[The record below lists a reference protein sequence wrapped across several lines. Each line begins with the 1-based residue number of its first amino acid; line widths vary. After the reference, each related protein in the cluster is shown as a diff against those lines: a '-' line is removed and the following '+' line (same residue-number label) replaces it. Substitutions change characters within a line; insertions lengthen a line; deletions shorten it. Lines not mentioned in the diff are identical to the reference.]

1 MSGKADKSR
10 NLVFHMLTEV
20 LEKKAYSNI
29 VLQKSLRS
37 VKLTQEEKSFVTAL
51 YYGTITRLHTLDYY
65 LKKNLKKKFETLDPA
80 VHQLLRMGVWQLLYA
95 HSVPSFAAVNETV
108 KLAKLYTN
116 EGGVRLINAILRSIA
131 AEIEAGTIDP
141 EKARFDVK
149 YSLNRELSGCLIK
162 WYGEERAA
170 SIADAFLKDP
180 VITARVNTFRI
191 GREELVRRLR
201 DEGVDSEEG
210 RLSDDALIL
219 SLNGHALY
227 ELASFREGLF
237 MVQDEAAMLAA
248 IFMNPKAGWKVLDV
262 CSAPGGKAC
271 HMAEKM
277 GDKGRILALDINES
291 RLQMVEENQARL
303 GLTCIDTALA
313 DALILSEELAEYKG
327 YYNAVLA
334 DAPCSGLG
342 LLLRKP
348 DIRHTMTYEKMN
360 DLLTV
365 QETILDQAALF
376 VRPGGT
382 LMYSTCTI
390 NPHENDGQADAF
402 LAKHENFEEY
412 PFDDILPGKTV
423 LRTEAHLAEAKRGR
437 LKLLPDEDGCDG
449 FYIARFRRKE

>member
-1 MSGKADKSR
+1 
-10 NLVFHMLTEV
+10 
-20 LEKKAYSNI
+20 
-29 VLQKSLRS
+29 
-37 VKLTQEEKSFVTAL
+37 
-51 YYGTITRLHTLDYY
+51 
-65 LKKNLKKKFETLDPA
+65 
-80 VHQLLRMGVWQLLYA
+80 
-95 HSVPSFAAVNETV
+95 
-108 KLAKLYTN
+108 
-116 EGGVRLINAILRSIA
+116 
-131 AEIEAGTIDP
+131 
-141 EKARFDVK
+141 
-149 YSLNRELSGCLIK
+149 
-162 WYGEERAA
+162 
-170 SIADAFLKDP
+170 
-180 VITARVNTFRI
+180 
-191 GREELVRRLR
+191 
-201 DEGVDSEEG
+201 
-210 RLSDDALIL
+210 
-219 SLNGHALY
+219 
-227 ELASFREGLF
+227 

-248 IFMNPKAGWKVLDV
+248 ILMNPKAGWKVLDV

-423 LRTEAHLAEAKRGR
+423 LRTEAHLAEAKHGR

>member
-1 MSGKADKSR
+1 MSAKADKSR

-20 LEKKAYSNI
+20 LENGAYSNI

-37 VKLTQEEKSFVTAL
+37 VKLSQEEKSFLTAL
-51 YYGTITRLHTLDYY
+51 FYGTITRLHTLDYY
-65 LKKNLKKKFETLDPA
+65 LKKNLKKKYETLEPA

-95 HSVPSFAAVNETV
+95 QSVPSFAAVNETV
-108 KLAKLYTN
+108 KLAKIYTN
-116 EGGVRLINAILRSIA
+116 EGGVRLVNAVLRSISA
-131 AEIEAGTIDP
+131 DIEAGIIDP

-162 WYGEERAA
+162 WYGEDRAA

-180 VITARVNTFRI
+180 VVTARVNTFRV
-191 GREELVRRLR
+191 RRDELVRRLK

-210 RLSDDALIL
+210 RLSDDSLIL

-237 MVQDEAAMLAA
+237 MIQDEAAMLAA
-248 IFMNPKAGWKVLDV
+248 ILMNPRAGSNVLDV
-262 CSAPGGKAC
+262 CSAPGGKTC

-313 DALILSEELAEYKG
+313 DATDLSEELAGYLG
-327 YYNAVLA
+327 YYDAVLA
-334 DAPCSGLG
+334 DVPCSGLG

-365 QETILDQAALF
+365 QETILEQASLF

-382 LMYSTCTI
+382 LLYSTCTI

-402 LAKHENFEEY
+402 LARHENFEEY
-412 PFDDILPGKTV
+412 PFEDILPQKEA
-423 LRTEAHLAEAKRGR
+423 LRTDGHLSDAKRGR

-449 FYIARFRRKE
+449 FYIARFRRKK

>member
-20 LEKKAYSNI
+20 LENGAYSNI

-37 VKLTQEEKSFVTAL
+37 VKLTQEEKSFLTAL
-51 YYGTITRLHTLDYY
+51 FYGTITRLHTLDYY
-65 LKKNLKKKFETLDPA
+65 LKKNLKKKYDTLDPA

-116 EGGVRLINAILRSIA
+116 EGGVRLINAVLRSISA
-131 AEIEAGTIDP
+131 DIESGIIDP

-162 WYGEERAA
+162 WYGDDRAA
-170 SIADAFLKDP
+170 SIAEAFLKDP

-191 GREELVRRLR
+191 NREELIRRLR

-219 SLNGHALY
+219 TLNGHALY

-248 IFMNPKAGWKVLDV
+248 ILMDPREGWKVLDV
-262 CSAPGGKAC
+262 CSAPGGKTC

-277 GDKGRILALDINES
+277 DDKGRILALDINES

-313 DALILSEELAEYKG
+313 DATDLSAELSGYLG
-327 YYNAVLA
+327 YYDAVLA
-334 DAPCSGLG
+334 DVPCSGLG

-348 DIRHTMTYEKMN
+348 DIRHTMTFEKMN
-360 DLLTV
+360 DLLKV
-365 QETILDQAALF
+365 QETILEQAALF

-382 LMYSTCTI
+382 LLYSTCTI

-402 LAKHENFEEY
+402 LARHENFEEY
-412 PFDDILPGKTV
+412 PFDDILPQKDA
-423 LRTEAHLAEAKRGR
+423 LRTDVHLSDARRGR
-437 LKLLPDEDGCDG
+437 LKLLPDEDACDG

>member
-10 NLVFHMLTEV
+10 NLVFHMLSEV
-20 LEKKAYSNI
+20 LEKGAYSNI
-29 VLQKSLRS
+29 VLQKSLKS
-37 VKLTQEEKSFVTAL
+37 VKLTQEEKSFLTAL
-51 YYGTITRLHTLDYY
+51 FYGTITRLHTLDYY
-65 LKKNLKKKFETLDPA
+65 LKKNLKKKYESLDPS
-80 VHQLLRMGVWQLLYA
+80 VHQLLRMGLWQLLYA

-116 EGGVRLINAILRSIA
+116 EGGVRLVNAVLRSIS

-162 WYGEERAA
+162 WYGEDRAS
-170 SIADAFLKDP
+170 SIAEAYLKDP
-180 VITARVNTFRI
+180 IVTARVNTFRI
-191 GREELVRRLR
+191 KREDLVRRLNG
-201 DEGVDSEEG
+201 EGVDTSEG

-227 ELASFREGLF
+227 ELDSFRDGLF
-237 MVQDEAAMLAA
+237 MIQDEAAMLAA
-248 IFMNPKAGWKVLDV
+248 ILMDPEEGWKVLDV
-262 CSAPGGKAC
+262 CSAPGGKTC
-271 HMAEKM
+271 HIAEKM
-277 GDKGRILALDINES
+277 RDKGRILALDINES

-313 DALILSEELAEYKG
+313 DATDLVLELPDYNG

-334 DAPCSGLG
+334 DVPCSGLG

-360 DLLTV
+360 DLLKV
-365 QETILDQAALF
+365 QETILNQASFF

-382 LMYSTCTI
+382 LIYSTCTI

-402 LAKHENFEEY
+402 LMSHEEFEEY
-412 PFDDILPGKTV
+412 PFDDILPRKDALQTSG
-423 LRTEAHLAEAKRGR
+423 HLMDAKRGR